1 MKKVAEGNSNKRKP
15 SLCYMTADFRIAFVL
30 SRTPP
35 VSLQCP
41 TPLCGV
47 GHWLGIMRA
56 HLTGTSSADTPLC
69 GVSAR
74 EKVFRKQ
81 ITTRESAVLNVSPL
95 PTPLR
100 GVGSGETFRTAGLF
114 CSHLLTKQLF
124 LVDTPPRGVSTLFF
138 RDALSH
144 LKAMPDAAARRI
156 HTKRIGLK
164 NMRR

>member
-1 MKKVAEGNSNKRKP
+1 
-15 SLCYMTADFRIAFVL
+15 MTADFRIAFVL